1 MLDFLKR
8 KLQYIWIILFTII
21 LVIGFSVYRDYGVSV
36 DEPTER
42 LNDILSYV
50 EMNKALFH
58 RIPPVFQA
66 QADTF
71 DIANYKDR
79 YYGVAVRFPLMLIED
94 FHFEKSGTGYSNQE
108 IYYMRHLYCWLLY
121 VGALLSF
128 YFLIRRIT
136 EKDLIACA
144 GVLMLFLFGRFFA
157 SSFYDVKDMV
167 FVSLVIYSIACA
179 ERVFATNRKKRWC
192 LLFAFCSSLAVT
204 ARVVA
209 AIIDILMVALLFVED
224 IKHCSERRFSF
235 KLLSPYLIILCAFPL
250 FLIMSPVSWKNPIE
264 YCIGVV
270 NTFSSFDVFFTDALF
285 GGRMI
290 RIDATHKNPWDYTI
304 RWMFLTL
311 PLVCMAL
318 GGIGA
323 VLFLKRVFKKQSAKD
338 STSVRNTLWM
348 AGIFFIGTLAYQI
361 LRRPVMYNSWRH
373 SFFLYPLLVI
383 FSMYALNI
391 VCKSNKV
398 IKWTTIS
405 LVCLSL
411 CYQAVQLVQLH
422 PFEMVQMN
430 LIGQTVIEE
439 YEGDYWGLS
448 GKYAHEWILE
458 NDDREDIKI
467 YGIPINSSP
476 GPLFIPSMLTLND
489 SDAARLRLAGIEYNP
504 AYLETIER
512 VYEVPENYELVKQ
525 FTVYDHVPVCSIYK
539 RIPNIETE

>member
-1 MLDFLKR
+1 MSDFLKR
-8 KLQYIWIILFTII
+8 KQRYIWIALFAII
-21 LVIGFSVYRDYGVSV
+21 LVIGFTVYRDYGVSV

-42 LNDILSYV
+42 LNDIMSYV

-58 RIPPVFQA
+58 RIPPVFRDKA
-66 QADTF
+66 EEF
-71 DIANYKDR
+71 DIASYADR

-94 FHFEKSGTGYSNQE
+94 FHFEQSGTGFSNQE
-108 IYYMRHLYCWLLY
+108 IYYIRHLYCWLLY

-128 YFLIRRIT
+128 YFLIRRMT
-136 EKDLIACA
+136 GKDLIACV

-192 LLFAFCSSLAVT
+192 LLFAFCSALAVT

-209 AIIDILMVALLFVED
+209 AIIDILMIILLLAED
-224 IKHCSERRFSF
+224 IKRRSERRFSLQ
-235 KLLSPYLIILCAFPL
+235 LLFPYLIILCAFPIYL
-250 FLIMSPVSWKNPIE
+250 LMSPVSWKDPIK
-264 YCIGVV
+264 YCMGVV
-270 NTFSSFDVFFTDALF
+270 NTFSSYDVFFTDLLF
-285 GGRMI
+285 GGRMM
-290 RIDATHKNPWDYTI
+290 RVDATHKNPWDYTI

-323 VLFLKRVFKKQSAKD
+323 VLFLSRSFKKQSTSD
-338 STSVRNTLWM
+338 SAGVQNTLWM

-373 SFFLYPLLVI
+373 SFYLYPLLVI
-383 FSMYALNI
+383 FAMYALDI
-391 VCKSNKV
+391 ICKNRNV
-398 IKWTTIS
+398 IKWATIS
-405 LVCLSL
+405 AVCLSL

-430 LIGQTVIEE
+430 PIGQTVIEE

-448 GKYAHEWILE
+448 GKYAHEWVLE
-458 NDDREDIKI
+458 NDKRADIKI
-467 YGIPINSSP
+467 YGIPINSGP
-476 GPLFIPSMLTLND
+476 GPLFIPSMLTLD
-489 SDAARLRLAGIEYNP
+489 ASDAARLRLAGIEYNP
-504 AYLETIER
+504 DYFETIER
-512 VYEVPENYELVKQ
+512 VCTVPENYELVKQ
-525 FTVYDHVPVCSIYK
+525 FMVYDHVPVCSIYK
-539 RIPNIETE
+539 RIPQTETE